1 MKSAATVYVVDDDPG
16 VLKALTRLLQ
26 SAGHNVVLFASP
38 QAFLDG
44 HDPAVPGC
52 LILDV
57 AMPGINGLE
66 LQQRLAKD
74 GSCRAI
80 VFISGA
86 GDIPKSVQAMK
97 AGAVD
102 FLTKPCN
109 DVQLLEAVD
118 IALGKD
124 REARQANDD
133 LNRMR
138 RRLTLL
144 TSREREVFEH
154 VISGQINKAIAT
166 DLGTVEK
173 TVKVHRARVMRKMG
187 AASLA
192 DLVRM
197 AEKMGIRPAQP
208 SAIADAR

>member
-1 MKSAATVYVVDDDPG
+1 MKSPATVYVVDDDPG

-26 SAGHNVVLFASP
+26 SAGHTVVRFSSP

-44 HDPAVPGC
+44 HDPAMPGC

-57 AMPGINGLE
+57 AMPGMNGLE
-66 LQQRLAKD
+66 LQQRLTKD

-80 VFISGA
+80 VFISGR
-86 GDIPKSVQAMK
+86 GDVPKSVQAMK

-102 FLTKPCN
+102 FLTKPFN
-109 DVQLLEAVD
+109 DAQLLEAVD
-118 IALGKD
+118 IAIGRD
-124 REARQANDD
+124 RGARQANDN
-133 LNRMR
+133 LKQMQ
-138 RRLTLL
+138 RRLTSL

-154 VISGQINKAIAT
+154 VISGQINKLIAA

-173 TVKVHRARVMRKMG
+173 TVKVHRARIMHKMG

-197 AEKMGIRPAQP
+197 AEGMGIRPARP
-208 SAIADAR
+208 SPDL

>member
-1 MKSAATVYVVDDDPG
+1 MKSAETVYVVDDDPG
-16 VLKALTRLLQ
+16 VLKALTRLLE
-26 SAGHNVVLFASP
+26 SAGYTVVLFASP

-44 HDPAVPGC
+44 HDPALPGC

-57 AMPGINGLE
+57 AMPGIDGLE

-80 VFISGA
+80 VFITGA

-124 REARQANDD
+124 REARQANNE
-133 LNRMR
+133 LKRTQ
-138 RRLTLL
+138 RRLSSL
-144 TSREREVFEH
+144 TAREREVFEH
-154 VISGQINKAIAT
+154 VVSGQINKAIAS

-187 AASLA
+187 AGSLA

-208 SAIADAR
+208 FPDS

>member
-1 MKSAATVYVVDDDPG
+1 MKSAETVYVVDDDPG
-16 VLKALTRLLQ
+16 VRKALTRLME
-26 SAGHNVVLFASP
+26 SAGYTVVLFASP

-44 HDPAVPGC
+44 HDPTVAGC

-57 AMPGINGLE
+57 AMPGIDGLE
-66 LQQRLAKD
+66 LQRRLARD
-74 GSCRAI
+74 DSCRAI

-86 GDIPKSVQAMK
+86 ADIPGSVQAMK

-109 DVQLLEAVD
+109 DVQLLEAVA
-118 IALGKD
+118 IAIRKD
-124 REARQANDD
+124 REARRANDD
-133 LNRMR
+133 LKRMQR
-138 RRLTLL
+138 QLTLL

-197 AEKMGIRPAQP
+197 AEKMGISPAQP
-208 SAIADAR
+208 SPDR